1 MRLKVYAESLCESFR
16 VMLSE
21 QEVTLSEWEFIKN
34 NLTEF
39 IQCDKETYLKAV
51 TAIANEFDLKI
62 KISEKD
68 SDFCDDYETKDD
80 DFDLTNA
87 RIAWEDPTSSW
98 QVALWAENLFDTDY
112 VVSYNAISSDLGSP
126 YVRRNFPRMY
136 GMEVIFNW

>member
-68 SDFCDDYETKDD
+68 SDFCDDYNLIGGDEVHGFKPSHNLALDKKGIYYQILCPI
-80 DFDLTNA
+80 DLNGWRSKT
-87 RIAWEDPTSSW
+87 IDE
-98 QVALWAENLFDTDY
+98 
-112 VVSYNAISSDLGSP
+112 
-126 YVRRNFPRMY
+126 
-136 GMEVIFNW
+136 